1 MADRV
6 ASSVVAPLLA
16 RPKRHAQAVV
26 SRLLRNRRFQ
36 ITHRLLAKS
45 RYLDLGCGANAHDDY
60 INLNYTWNRGVDL
73 CWDLRRGIPLP
84 DGSLAGIFSEH
95 CLEHF
100 DPGDGLALLRECHRV
115 LAPGGRIRIVVPD
128 GELYLRRYVAA
139 MDAGG
144 ATAEP
149 LPFAERDRL
158 AGAYTP
164 MLSVNRIFGGFGH
177 RFIYDYPTLRH
188 ALEVCGFTGIE
199 RVSCGVGA
207 DPRLLIDTERR
218 AEESLYVE
226 AVRPPAVAGVVGSPA
241 VQEPLR
247 S

>member
-1 MADRV
+1 V
-6 ASSVVAPLLA
+6 ASLLA

-36 ITHRLLAKS
+36 VTDRVRSKS
-45 RYLDLGCGANAHDDY
+45 RYLDLGCGANAHADY
-60 INLNYTWNRGVDL
+60 INLNYTWNRGVDI

-84 DGSLAGIFSEH
+84 DRSLAGIFSEH

-100 DPGDGLALLRECHRV
+100 DAEDGLALLRECHRV
-115 LAPGGRIRIVVPD
+115 LEPGGRIRIVVPD

-139 MDAGG
+139 MEPGG
-144 ATAEP
+144 GTAEP

-164 MLSVNRIFGGFGH
+164 MLSVNRIFGRFGH

-188 ALEVCGFTGIE
+188 VLEVAGFTGIE
-199 RVSCGVGA
+199 RVSFGVGA

-218 AEESLYVE
+218 ARESLYVE
-226 AVRPPAVAGVVGSPA
+226 AIRPPVGTGAAPSAPA
-241 VQEPLR
+241 QTPTR